1 MRLHLIR
8 HGQTPSNVRRVLDTD
23 EPGPG
28 LTELG
33 QEQAEALPEALGGAG
48 IERLYA
54 STLVRTQLT
63 AAPLSRALGLEV
75 AIRPGLR
82 EIRAGDLE
90 MAGDDESVHAY
101 LEAVFAWSLGGL
113 DRRVPGSEEDG
124 RAVLA
129 RFDEVVREIAETGVQ
144 SAALFSHGAIIR
156 AWSAARC
163 RNVSTPFAMARGLTN
178 TGVVV
183 VDGTPGSWT
192 ALSWMDE
199 ALGGEDVD
207 TGTGG
212 PAGEPVE
219 ESEDHN
225 RDETRKGGSW
235 S

>member
-8 HGQTPSNVRRVLDTD
+8 HGQTPSNVRRLLDTD

-33 QEQAEALPEALGGAG
+33 REQAEALPEALGGAG

-54 STLVRTQLT
+54 SNLVRTQLT
-63 AAPLSRALGLEV
+63 AAPLSEALGLEV
-75 AIRPGLR
+75 TIRPGLR
-82 EIRAGDLE
+82 EIRAGNLE
-90 MAGDDESVHAY
+90 MAGDDDSVRAY
-101 LEAVFAWSLGGL
+101 LDTVFAWSLGGL
-113 DRRVPGSEEDG
+113 DQRVPGSDEDG
-124 RAVLA
+124 QAVLA
-129 RFDEVVREIAETGVQ
+129 RFDDVVREIAETGAQ
-144 SAALFSHGAIIR
+144 TAAVFSHGAMIR

-163 RNVSTPFAMARGLTN
+163 RNISAPFAMARGLTN

-183 VDGTPGSWT
+183 IDGAPGSWT
-192 ALSWMDE
+192 ALTWMDE

-219 ESEDHN
+219 ELVDVDQDDV
-225 RDETRKGGSW
+225 DEEGSW